1 VCAISGNYALAKNE
15 RDITLKAKCS
25 VNIFNI
31 LLNSL
36 SSVEIERGKNTGA
49 YLFQNNSIFQNYAIA
64 DRGQTQLIRTQ
75 SVGIN
80 QIKFERF

>member
-1 VCAISGNYALAKNE
+1 MYAISRNYALAKSD

-25 VNIFNI
+25 VNILNI

-36 SSVEIERGKNTGA
+36 SSVAIEQCKNTGA
-49 YLFQNNSIFQNYAIA
+49 YLFQNNGIFQNYAIT

-80 QIKFERF
+80 QINFERF